1 MARVK
6 LAKTA
11 GFCMGVRRAMD
22 MALDAA
28 LKKSDSL
35 YTYGPLIHNPQV
47 LEILKQKGLK
57 TLEAKDIDPIL
68 LSSANEK
75 PITVIIRA
83 HGLPP
88 EEYQKI
94 KSTGVNILNA
104 TCPHVGKVQ
113 GIIKRYASKGY
124 NIIIIGE
131 KDHAEVIGLLGFAQG
146 RGYIVNSLEEVENLP
161 PLEKVCLV
169 AQTTQDEKKFAE
181 LTAAIRKKFS
191 HVEVFNTICEST
203 QRRQKE
209 VMDLAHKVQAMVVVG
224 GKTSGNTRRLAKI
237 AEEAGIPSFHI
248 ETEEE
253 LDLNKLSKFSEIGVT
268 AGASTP
274 NWLILK
280 VVERLKSLSEPKRI
294 SSLLEKFGRF
304 LTISYL
310 LLACGAGFLTFAS
323 MLIQGLTPKLSWPI
337 IAALYVFSMHVLNRL
352 ADKPSER
359 FNQPGR
365 TEFYEKYGQIMIGAG
380 ILSAIAALTFTW
392 YQGILPFLL
401 LLAISG
407 LGLLYNIPLRRRRE
421 ESLIRYQKLKDI
433 PGSKTIFVALAWG
446 MVTSLLPPLAQAEA
460 LNPAAYVA
468 FFFSTILVFVRT
480 TLYDFK
486 DIQGDLLVGKETI
499 PIVLGKRKTQIL
511 VIILLFL
518 LGAILIGAPIIGWAT
533 PVTFFFLLSLA
544 YVVIYYFLYREQILG
559 LGFLFEGVVDGS
571 LIFAGILG
579 VIWFLLNNKI

>member
-28 LKKSDSL
+28 LKKNGSL

-57 TLEAKDIDPIL
+57 TLEAKDIVL
-68 LSSANEK
+68 NSSKEK

-94 KSTGVNILNA
+94 KSTGVSILNA

-124 NIIIIGE
+124 NVIIIGE

-181 LTAAIRKKFS
+181 LTSAIRQKFPD
-191 HVEVFNTICEST
+191 VEVFNTICEST
-203 QRRQKE
+203 QRRQRE
-209 VMDLAHKVQAMVVVG
+209 VMDLAHKVQAMIVVG
-224 GKTSGNTRRLAKI
+224 GKGSGNTRRLAKI
-237 AEEAGIPSFHI
+237 AEETGIPTFHV

-280 VVERLKSLSEPKRI
+280 VVERLRVLSEPKRI

-323 MLIQGLTPKLSWPI
+323 MLIQGLTPKLSWSI

-365 TEFYEKYGQIMIGAG
+365 TEFYEKYGQIMIWAG
-380 ILSAIAALTFTW
+380 ILSAIAALTLTW

-407 LGLLYNIPLRRRRE
+407 LGLLYNIPLRPARE
-421 ESLIRYQKLKDI
+421 GRLLRYQKLKDI

-446 MVTSLLPPLAQAEA
+446 TVTSLLPPLAQEET
-460 LNPAAYVA
+460 LGPAVYVA

-499 PIVLGKRKTQIL
+499 PIVLGKKRTQIL
-511 VIILLFL
+511 VVILLSL
-518 LGAILIGAPIIGWAT
+518 LGGILILAPILGWT
-533 PVTFFFLLSLA
+533 SPITFLFLFSLA

-559 LGFLFEGVVDGS
+559 MGFLFEGAVDGS

-579 VIWFLLNNKI
+579 VIWFGLNKI

>member
-1 MARVK
+1 
-6 LAKTA
+6 
-11 GFCMGVRRAMD
+11 MGVRRAMD
-22 MALDAA
+22 IALDAA
-28 LKKSDSL
+28 LKKNGSL

-57 TLEAKDIDPIL
+57 TLEAKDIDSA
-68 LSSANEK
+68 LSTSANDK

-94 KSTGVNILNA
+94 KSAGVSILNA

-131 KDHAEVIGLLGFAQG
+131 KDHAEVVGLLGFAQG
-146 RGYIVNSLEEVENLP
+146 RGYIVHSLEEVESLP
-161 PLEKVCLV
+161 FMEKVCVV
-169 AQTTQDEKKFAE
+169 AQTTQDEKIFIE
-181 LTAAIRKKFS
+181 LTNAIRKKFPQ
-191 HVEVFNTICEST
+191 VEVFNTICAST
-203 QRRQKE
+203 QRRQRE
-209 VMDLAHKVQAMVVVG
+209 VMDLAHQVQAMVVVG
-224 GKTSGNTRRLAKI
+224 GKGSGNTRRLAKI
-237 AEEAGIPSFHI
+237 AEETGIPTFHV
-248 ETEEE
+248 ETEED
-253 LDLNKLSKFSEIGVT
+253 LDLNKLSEFSTIGVT

-280 VVERLKSLSEPKRI
+280 VVERLKGLSEPKKI
-294 SSLLEKFGRF
+294 SSLLEKFARF

-310 LLACGAGFLTFAS
+310 LLALGAAFLTFAS
-323 MLIQGLTPKLSWPI
+323 MLIQGLIPKLSWPTV
-337 IAALYVFSMHVLNRL
+337 AALYVFSMHVLNRL
-352 ADKPSER
+352 ADKPSEK

-365 TEFYEKYGQIMIGAG
+365 TEFYEKYGLWMIGAG
-380 ILSAIAALTFTW
+380 ILSALIALILTW

-401 LLAISG
+401 LSAISG
-407 LGLLYNIPLRRRRE
+407 LGLVYNIPLLPRRE
-421 ESLIRYQKLKDI
+421 GRLLHYRKLKDI

-446 MVTSLLPPLAQAEA
+446 VVTSLLPPLGQEGR
-460 LNPAAYVA
+460 LLPASYVA

-486 DIQGDLLVGKETI
+486 DLQGDLLVGKETI

-511 VIILLFL
+511 TVFL
-518 LGAILIGAPIIGWAT
+518 LALLGGLLIWAPIWGWT
-533 PVTFFFLLSLA
+533 SSITFFFLLSLA
-544 YVVIYYFLYREQILG
+544 YVVLYYFLYREQILG

-579 VIWFLLNNKI
+579 IIWFLGN

>member
-22 MALDAA
+22 MALEAI
-28 LKKSDSL
+28 LKKNGSL

-47 LEILKQKGLK
+47 LQILKDKGLK
-57 TLEAKDIDPIL
+57 TLEAKDIATT
-68 LSSANEK
+68 LSQSPNQK
-75 PITVIIRA
+75 LVTVIIRA

-94 KSTGVNILNA
+94 KNVGVNILNA

-113 GIIKRYASKGY
+113 GIIKRYAAKGY
-124 NIIIIGE
+124 NIIILGE

-146 RGYIVNSLEEVENLP
+146 RGYIINSLAEVDKLP
-161 PLEKVCLV
+161 AMEKVCLV

-181 LTAAIRKKFS
+181 LAAAVRHKFPGA
-191 HVEVFNTICEST
+191 EIFNTICEST
-203 QRRQKE
+203 RRRQRE

-224 GKTSGNTRRLAKI
+224 GKGSGNTRRLAKI
-237 AEEAGIPSFHI
+237 AEETGIPTFHV

-253 LDLNKLSKFSEIGVT
+253 LDLKKLSQFSEIGVT

-280 VVERLKSLSEPKRI
+280 VVERLKSLSEPRRI
-294 SSLLEKFGRF
+294 SSFIEKLARF
-304 LTISYL
+304 FTISYL
-310 LLACGAGFLTFAS
+310 LLACGAGFLTLAS
-323 MLIQGLTPKLSWPI
+323 MLIQGLTPQLSWPI

-365 TEFYEKYGQIMIGAG
+365 TEFYERYGQIMIGAG
-380 ILSAIAALTFTW
+380 ILSAMAALLLTW
-392 YQGILPFLL
+392 YQGILPFFL

-407 LGLLYNIPLRRRRE
+407 LGLLYNIPLLPRHQG
-421 ESLIRYQKLKDI
+421 SLLRYQKLKDI

-446 MVTSLLPPLAQAEA
+446 MVTSLLPPLAQEGT
-460 LNPAAYVA
+460 LRPAAYVA
-468 FFFSTILVFVRT
+468 FLFSTILVFVRT

-499 PIVLGKRKTQIL
+499 PIVLGRRKTQIL
-511 VIILLFL
+511 TVSLLFL
-518 LGAILIGAPIIGWAT
+518 LGGVLILAPLLKWTSPI
-533 PVTFFFLLSLA
+533 TFFFLISLA
-544 YVVIYYFLYREQILG
+544 YVVIYYFLYRKQILG
-559 LGFLFEGVVDGS
+559 QGFLFEGVVDGS
-571 LIFAGILG
+571 LIFAGFLG
-579 VIWFLLNNKI
+579 LIWFLLN

>member
-22 MALDAA
+22 IALDAA
-28 LKKSDSL
+28 LKKNGSL
-35 YTYGPLIHNPQV
+35 YTYRHLIHNPQV

-57 TLEAKDIDPIL
+57 TLETKDID
-68 LSSANEK
+68 SALFTSFNDK
-75 PITVIIRA
+75 PTTVIIRA

-94 KSTGVNILNA
+94 KSTGVSILNA

-131 KDHAEVIGLLGFAQG
+131 KDHAEVVGLLGFAQG
-146 RGYIVNSLEEVENLP
+146 KGYIVHSLEEVENLP
-161 PLEKVCLV
+161 SMEKVCVV
-169 AQTTQDEKKFAE
+169 AQTTQDEKKFFE
-181 LTAAIRKKFS
+181 LTTAIRKKFPQ
-191 HVEVFNTICEST
+191 VEVFNTICAST
-203 QRRQKE
+203 QRRQRE
-209 VMDLAHKVQAMVVVG
+209 VMDLAHQVQAIVVVG
-224 GKTSGNTRRLAKI
+224 GKGSGNTRRLAKI
-237 AEEAGIPSFHI
+237 AEETGIPTFHV
-248 ETEEE
+248 ETEED
-253 LDLNKLSKFSEIGVT
+253 LDLNKLSEFSAIGVT

-280 VVERLKSLSEPKRI
+280 VVERLKSLSEPKKI
-294 SSLLEKFGRF
+294 SNLLEKFARF

-310 LLACGAGFLTFAS
+310 LLALGAGFLTFAS
-323 MLIQGLTPKLSWPI
+323 MLIQGLIPKLSWPTV
-337 IAALYVFSMHVLNRL
+337 AALYVFSMHVLNRL
-352 ADKPSER
+352 ADKPSEK

-365 TEFYEKYGQIMIGAG
+365 TEFYEKYGPWMIGAG
-380 ILSAIAALTFTW
+380 ILSALIALILTW
-392 YQGILPFLL
+392 YQGILPFFL

-407 LGLLYNIPLRRRRE
+407 LGLVYNIPLLPRRE
-421 ESLIRYQKLKDI
+421 GRLLRYRKLKDI

-446 MVTSLLPPLAQAEA
+446 VVTSLLPPLGQEERF
-460 LNPAAYVA
+460 LPASYVA

-486 DIQGDLLVGKETI
+486 DLQGDLLVGKETI

-511 VIILLFL
+511 AVFL
-518 LGAILIGAPIIGWAT
+518 LAFLGGLLIWAPIWGWT
-533 PVTFFFLLSLA
+533 SSITFFFLFSLA

-579 VIWFLLNNKI
+579 IIWYLWN